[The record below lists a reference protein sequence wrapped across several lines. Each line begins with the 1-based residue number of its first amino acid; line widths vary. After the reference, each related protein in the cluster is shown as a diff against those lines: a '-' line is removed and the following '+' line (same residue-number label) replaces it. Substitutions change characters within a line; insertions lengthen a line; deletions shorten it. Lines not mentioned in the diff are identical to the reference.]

1 MMTVEEFE
9 QMMMMTMK
17 LLLSQR
23 HLLQLQ
29 TAMLTLHYR
38 LLIHFLHQTY
48 FQQVDLLLIVLLQ
61 LDPQLRRPRKPLNQ

>member
-23 HLLQLQ
+23 HLLPLQ

-38 LLIHFLHQTY
+38 LLINFLHQTY
-48 FQQVDLLLIVLLQ
+48 FQQLDLLLIVLLQ